1 VEQSHRADP
10 VSRLE
15 IGRYGPAGQSAP
27 GRLFLAGMNAA
38 MRRTSVDAAPFLTRW
53 RRWAPVAVL
62 VALCILIRIFS
73 PNFLSMSNLIGLLNS
88 ASIPLVLSM
97 GATFII
103 LMGSIDLSI
112 EGVVAVTAVLVSL
125 LVENDV
131 SSYSIGLFAVPI
143 AVLVGGAMGFANGL
157 LHVKLKTPSFM
168 TTLGVGFAG
177 IGIATTVL
185 GGFTARISDPNIR
198 FLSLGRILGLP
209 VAAWIAFAAVL
220 LSLLFQ
226 ERTRLGR
233 WLYAIG
239 TDEMTA
245 RHAGIPI
252 ERTRILAFTIAGLF
266 YGLAGV
272 LSVAQFGQG
281 HALISQGRLF
291 TTVTAVV
298 VGGTALSG
306 GVGSVL
312 NSVIGVFVVTILAN
326 GMILMGV
333 APYVQQGVQGL
344 LIIVAVT
351 LALDRS
357 RLDVVK

>member
-1 VEQSHRADP
+1 MSRAPVES
-10 VSRLE
+10 
-15 IGRYGPAGQSAP
+15 I
-27 GRLFLAGMNAA
+27 
-38 MRRTSVDAAPFLTRW
+38 PFLTRW
-53 RRWAPVAVL
+53 RNWTPVAVL
-62 VALCILIRIFS
+62 LALCILISSFS
-73 PNFLSMSNLIGLLNS
+73 PNFVSISNMIGLLNS
-88 ASIPLVLSM
+88 ASIPIVLCM

-112 EGVVAVTAVLVSL
+112 EGVVAVAAVLLSL
-125 LVENDV
+125 LVDNDV
-131 SSYSIGLFAVPI
+131 SSYSIGLIAVPI
-143 AVLVGGAMGFANGL
+143 AIVVGGAMGLLNGL

-185 GGFTARISDPNIR
+185 GGFTARISDSSIR
-198 FLSLGRILGLP
+198 FLSLGRIFGLP
-209 VAAWIAFAAVL
+209 VAAWIALAAVL
-220 LSLLFQ
+220 LSLLIQ

-239 TDEMTA
+239 TDEITA

-252 ERTRILAFTIAGLF
+252 EKTRIITFTIAGLF

-281 HALISQGRLF
+281 HALIAQGRLF

-298 VGGTALSG
+298 VGGTSLSG

>member
-1 VEQSHRADP
+1 VEAALSRAQ
-10 VSRLE
+10 VES
-15 IGRYGPAGQSAP
+15 I
-27 GRLFLAGMNAA
+27 
-38 MRRTSVDAAPFLTRW
+38 PFLTRW
-53 RRWAPVAVL
+53 RNWTPVAVL
-62 VALCILIRIFS
+62 LALCILISFFS
-73 PNFLSMSNLIGLLNS
+73 PNFISISNMIGLLNS
-88 ASIPLVLSM
+88 ASIPIVLCM

-103 LMGSIDLSI
+103 LMGSIDLSV
-112 EGVVAVTAVLVSL
+112 EGVVAVAAVLLSL
-125 LVENDV
+125 LVDNDV
-131 SSYSIGLFAVPI
+131 SSYSIGLIAVPI
-143 AVLVGGAMGFANGL
+143 AIVVGGAMGLLNGV

-185 GGFTARISDPNIR
+185 GGFTARISDNSVR
-198 FLSLGRILGLP
+198 FLSLGRVLGLP
-209 VAAWIAFAAVL
+209 VAAWIALVAVL
-220 LSLLFQ
+220 LSLLIQ

-239 TDEMTA
+239 TDEITA

-252 ERTRILAFTIAGLF
+252 ERTRIITFTIAGLF

-281 HALISQGRLF
+281 HALIAQGRLF

-298 VGGTALSG
+298 VGGTSLSG

>member
-1 VEQSHRADP
+1 MEAALSRAQVE
-10 VSRLE
+10 
-15 IGRYGPAGQSAP
+15 
-27 GRLFLAGMNAA
+27 
-38 MRRTSVDAAPFLTRW
+38 SVPFLTRW
-53 RRWAPVAVL
+53 RNWTPVAVL
-62 VALCILIRIFS
+62 LALCILISIFS
-73 PNFLSMSNLIGLLNS
+73 PNFVSISNMIGLLNS
-88 ASIPLVLSM
+88 ASIPIVLCM

-112 EGVVAVTAVLVSL
+112 EGVVAVAAVLLSL
-125 LVENDV
+125 LVDNDV
-131 SSYSIGLFAVPI
+131 SSYSIGLIAVPI
-143 AVLVGGAMGFANGL
+143 AIVVGGAMGLLNGV

-185 GGFTARISDPNIR
+185 GGFTARISDSSIR
-198 FLSLGRILGLP
+198 FLSLGRVLGLP
-209 VAAWIAFAAVL
+209 VAAWIALAAVL
-220 LSLLFQ
+220 LSLLIQ

-239 TDEMTA
+239 TDEITA

-252 ERTRILAFTIAGLF
+252 EKTRIVTFTVAGLF

-281 HALISQGRLF
+281 HALIAQGRLF

-298 VGGTALSG
+298 VGGTSLSG

>member
-1 VEQSHRADP
+1 MGGAPVESIP
-10 VSRLE
+10 L
-15 IGRYGPAGQSAP
+15 
-27 GRLFLAGMNAA
+27 
-38 MRRTSVDAAPFLTRW
+38 LTRW
-53 RRWAPVAVL
+53 RSWAPVVVL
-62 VALCILIRIFS
+62 LALCVLIRAFS
-73 PNFLSMSNLIGLLNS
+73 PNFLSVSNLIGLLNS

-112 EGVVAVTAVLVSL
+112 EGVVAVTAVLLSL
-125 LVENDV
+125 LVENDT
-131 SSYSIGLFAVPI
+131 SSISIGLLAVPI
-143 AVLVGGAMGFANGL
+143 VILVGGAMGLLNGI

-177 IGIATTVL
+177 IGLATTVL
-185 GGFTARISDPNIR
+185 GGFTARVSDQSVR
-198 FLSLGRILGLP
+198 FLSLGRVLGLP
-209 VAAWIAFAAVL
+209 VAAWIALGAVL
-220 LSLLFQ
+220 LSLLIQ

-239 TDEMTA
+239 TDEITA
-245 RHAGIPI
+245 RHAGIPT
-252 ERTRILAFTIAGLF
+252 EKTRVMAFTIAGLF

-312 NSVIGVFVVTILAN
+312 NSVIGVFIVTILAN

>member
-1 VEQSHRADP
+1 VEAALSRAQVESIP
-10 VSRLE
+10 L
-15 IGRYGPAGQSAP
+15 
-27 GRLFLAGMNAA
+27 
-38 MRRTSVDAAPFLTRW
+38 LTRW
-53 RRWAPVAVL
+53 RNWTPVAVL
-62 VALCILIRIFS
+62 LALCILISIFS
-73 PNFLSMSNLIGLLNS
+73 PNFVSISNMIGLLNS
-88 ASIPLVLSM
+88 ASIPIVLCM

-103 LMGSIDLSI
+103 LMGSIDLSL
-112 EGVVAVTAVLVSL
+112 EGVVAVAAVLLSL
-125 LVENDV
+125 LVDNDV

-143 AVLVGGAMGFANGL
+143 AIAVGGAMGLLNGV

-185 GGFTARISDPNIR
+185 GGFTARISDGSVR

-209 VAAWIAFAAVL
+209 VAAWIALAAVL
-220 LSLLFQ
+220 LSLLIQ
-226 ERTRLGR
+226 EQTRLGR

-239 TDEMTA
+239 TDETTA

-252 ERTRILAFTIAGLF
+252 ERTRIITFTVAGLF

-281 HALISQGRLF
+281 HALIAQGRLF

-298 VGGTALSG
+298 VGGTSLSG

>member
-1 VEQSHRADP
+1 MTQKVAKS
-10 VSRLE
+10 VSLIE
-15 IGRYGPAGQSAP
+15 
-27 GRLFLAGMNAA
+27 
-38 MRRTSVDAAPFLTRW
+38 RW
-53 RRWAPVAVL
+53 RTWAPVVVL
-62 VALCILIRIFS
+62 FMLCVIITTVS
-73 PNFLSMSNLIGLLNS
+73 PNFLSLGNFSRLLNS
-88 ASIPLVLSM
+88 AAIPVVLTM
-97 GATFII
+97 GMTFII
-103 LMGSIDLSI
+103 LMGSIDLSV
-112 EGVVAVTAVLVSL
+112 EGNIAVTAVASSMLVI
-125 LVENDV
+125 NDYTNV
-131 SSYSIGLFAVPI
+131 AIGLAAVPI
-143 AVLVGGAMGFANGL
+143 AILLGGILGLANGL

-177 IGIATTVL
+177 VGIATAILEGATV
-185 GGFTARISDPNIR
+185 RVSDQVFR
-198 FLSLGRILGLP
+198 SLSLGRFLGMP
-209 VAAWIAFAAVL
+209 MAVWIAALAVIIAL
-220 LSLLFQ
+220 TIQ

-252 ERTRILAFTIAGLF
+252 ERTRIAIFTVAGLF
-266 YGLAGV
+266 YGLGGV

-291 TTVTAVV
+291 TTITAVV

-312 NSVIGVFVVTILAN
+312 NSVIGVLIVMVLTN
-326 GMILMGV
+326 GMVLMGI

-344 LIIVAVT
+344 LIIAAVA

>member
-1 VEQSHRADP
+1 VGAVLSRAAVAKMP
-10 VSRLE
+10 L
-15 IGRYGPAGQSAP
+15 
-27 GRLFLAGMNAA
+27 LA
-38 MRRTSVDAAPFLTRW
+38 RW
-53 RRWAPVAVL
+53 RNWAPVAVL
-62 VALCILIRIFS
+62 FALCALISILS
-73 PNFLSMSNLIGLLNS
+73 PNFLSLANFVGILNS
-88 ASIPLVLSM
+88 AAIPTVLCM
-97 GATFII
+97 GATFVI

-112 EGVVAVTAVLVSL
+112 EGIVAVSAVLVSL
-125 LVENDV
+125 LVDNDV
-131 SSYSIGLFAVPI
+131 STYSIGLLAVPI
-143 AVLVGGAMGFANGL
+143 AILVGGAMGFLNGF

-177 IGIATTVL
+177 IGIATTIL
-185 GGFTARISDPNIR
+185 GGFTARISDQSIR
-198 FLSLGRILGLP
+198 YLSLGRLLGLP
-209 VAAWIAFAAVL
+209 VAAWIALGAVL
-220 LSLLFQ
+220 LALLMQ
-226 ERTRLGR
+226 ERMRFGR
-233 WLYAIG
+233 WVYAIG

-252 ERTRILAFTIAGLF
+252 ERTRILIFSIAGMF

-291 TTVTAVV
+291 STVTAVV
-298 VGGTALSG
+298 VGGTSLSG

-312 NSVIGVFVVTILAN
+312 NSVIGVFIVTVLAN
-326 GMILMGV
+326 GMILTGV
-333 APYVQQGVQGL
+333 PPYVQQGVQGL